1 MLRDAILVLVVFLSL
16 SCAAHAQTENVMV
29 DEDSIGITEFKLT
42 IGNDYY
48 SLNQVNGIKEP
59 IYVGKEVEITETIHI
74 KAITDEIILKTNL
87 QDPEWYVNLNAYTG
101 DTVKIN
107 TTGKGSID
115 IKLEGVLVPDI
126 VNEKITL
133 NQGDARITLNRDKM
147 LINEKT
153 LLFSCIDSKGDTIV
167 WLGIPVTHPDVVKVQ
182 EKMSECANQR
192 SVLTGSAKNSFE
204 DVCSGYESSINA
216 LVDYGLFDKAYMAA
230 NGYKK
235 FLEAEDA
242 LYRQV
247 DALNKQRYLF
257 AVGALIIG
265 LAIGFAISRRNKTGE
280 EKW

>member
-1 MLRDAILVLVVFLSL
+1 MLRDTILALVVFLSL

-29 DEDSIGITEFKLT
+29 DEDSIGIIEFKLT

-74 KAITDEIILKTNL
+74 KEITDEIILKTNL

-107 TTGKGSID
+107 TTGKGKID
-115 IKLEGVLVPDI
+115 IKLDGVLVPDI
-126 VNEKITL
+126 VNEKINL
-133 NQGDARITLNRDKM
+133 NQGDARIILSRDKM

-182 EKMSECANQR
+182 EKLSECANQR
-192 SVLTGSAKNSFE
+192 NVLTGSAQSSFE
-204 DVCSGYESSINA
+204 NVCSGYESSINT

-230 NGYKK
+230 NGYKE
-235 FLEAEDA
+235 FLDAEDA

-247 DALNKQRYLF
+247 DALDKQRYLF
-257 AVGALIIG
+257 AVGALIVG
-265 LAIGFAISRRNKTGE
+265 LVIGFAISRRNKTGE